1 MFSCSA
7 TLLLFHRPWTLG
19 TGRSVALNMQGGP
32 AREAEVMLSHSWSE
46 DMEQVKDL
54 LNSVAKNRGLEP
66 SQVGTSQGFTK
77 PGLVLSTGKEFSMDT
92 VIWFCCFANFQ
103 VNDWKKTEDSDGYD
117 KNGPTVAEQLK
128 LEPFKKVIGSVKD
141 MFLLHTT

>member
-1 MFSCSA
+1 
-7 TLLLFHRPWTLG
+7 
-19 TGRSVALNMQGGP
+19 MQRGP

-54 LNSVAKNRGLEP
+54 LNANV
-66 SQVGTSQGFTK
+66 
-77 PGLVLSTGKEFSMDT
+77 GLVLSTGKEFSLDT

>member
-1 MFSCSA
+1 
-7 TLLLFHRPWTLG
+7 
-19 TGRSVALNMQGGP
+19 MQRGP

-54 LNSVAKNRGLEP
+54 LNANV
-66 SQVGTSQGFTK
+66 
-77 PGLVLSTGKEFSMDT
+77 GLVLSNGNEFSLDT

-103 VNDWKKTEDSDGYD
+103 VNDWKKAEAGVGSNGYD
-117 KNGPTVAEQLK
+117 ETGPTVDEQVK

-141 MFLLHTT
+141 MFLLHTTCGSPTPCLVVPVRNLTSFHVVTGLTTCIRACGA